1 MVGAEA
7 AGPGAEVAVEAA
19 TRKLPSSTAAL
30 ELLLGREPQVSVLP
44 LELASSKTRFCMQPC
59 TRKGLKDPMFSVLA
73 VNV

>member
-30 ELLLGREPQVSVLP
+30 ELLLGREPQVFVLP
-44 LELASSKTRFCMQPC
+44 FELASGKTRFC
-59 TRKGLKDPMFSVLA
+59 TTAYARKGLKDPTFSVLT
-73 VNV
+73 VSV